1 MIGQLTGLLIEQN
14 EADRCIIDVNGVGY
28 VVFTSNRTL
37 ARLPRPP
44 EVARVLIETI
54 VREDAILL
62 YGFAE
67 SYERDWF
74 RLLTTVQ
81 GVGVRMALSILS
93 TLSPDEI
100 STAIMTADKATLTR
114 APGVGAR
121 LAVRILTEL
130 SGKVASLSD
139 SIATV
144 AVPEGK
150 DKGSRPQ
157 TAQILSDAL
166 LALEGLGFRRVES
179 QPVVAKVIKRLT
191 DEGKGSELDL
201 VIRESLRELAR

>member
-144 AVPEGK
+144 VVPEGK
-150 DKGSRPQ
+150 DKGSRSQ
-157 TAQILSDAL
+157 TAQTLSDAL

>member
-67 SYERDWF
+67 TYERDWF

-144 AVPEGK
+144 AVSDSA
-150 DKGSRPQ
+150 DKSSRPKATQ
-157 TAQILSDAL
+157 VLSDAL

>member
-1 MIGQLTGLLIEQN
+1 MIGQLTGLLIEQT
-14 EADRCIIDVNGVGY
+14 EADRCLIDVNGVGY
-28 VVFTSNRTL
+28 VVFCSNRTL
-37 ARLPRPP
+37 TRLPRSP
-44 EVARVLIETI
+44 EIARVLIETI

-62 YGFAE
+62 YGFAD

-93 TLSPDEI
+93 TLSPDEV
-100 STAIMTADKATLTR
+100 SSAIMTADKATLTR

-139 SIATV
+139 QVVSTIVSDVKGHNPIPQAT
-144 AVPEGK
+144 
-150 DKGSRPQ
+150 R
-157 TAQILSDAL
+157 ILSDAL

-179 QPVVAKVIKRLT
+179 QPVVARVVKRLNEE
-191 DEGKGSELDL
+191 DKGSELDL
-201 VIRESLRELAR
+201 VIRESLKELAR

>member
-67 SYERDWF
+67 TYERDWF

-144 AVPEGK
+144 AVSDST
-150 DKGSRPQ
+150 DKSSRPKATQ
-157 TAQILSDAL
+157 VLSDAL

>member
-1 MIGQLTGLLIEQN
+1 MIGQLTGLLIEQT
-14 EADRCIIDVNGVGY
+14 EADRCLIDVNGVGY
-28 VVFTSNRTL
+28 VVFVSNRTL
-37 ARLPRPP
+37 SRLPRAP

-62 YGFAE
+62 YGFAD

-139 SIATV
+139 QVVS
-144 AVPEGK
+144 AVVSDVKGK
-150 DKGSRPQ
+150 GAIPQ
-157 TAQILSDAL
+157 AAQILSDAL

-179 QPVVAKVIKRLT
+179 QPVVSKVIKRLNEE
-191 DEGKGSELDL
+191 DKGSELDL
-201 VIRESLRELAR
+201 VIRESLKELAR

>member
-14 EADRCIIDVNGVGY
+14 EVDRCIIDVNGVGY

-67 SYERDWF
+67 TYERDWF

-144 AVPEGK
+144 AVSDSA
-150 DKGSRPQ
+150 DKSSRPKATQ
-157 TAQILSDAL
+157 VLSDAL